1 MLSVERS
8 GPRTLLETHTKKDLN
23 MSLPG
28 KSKTITVEP
37 LKVPVTPLPVKEPVK
52 APVEPER
59 EKVPA

>member
-1 MLSVERS
+1 MK
-8 GPRTLLETHTKKDLN
+8 RTLQVIHTKKGLS

-52 APVEPER
+52 APTVPDK

>member
-1 MLSVERS
+1 
-8 GPRTLLETHTKKDLN
+8 

-37 LKVPVTPLPVKEPVK
+37 LKITEPVKEPVETP
-52 APVEPER
+52 APVTVPDR

>member
-1 MLSVERS
+1 
-8 GPRTLLETHTKKDLN
+8 

-37 LKVPVTPLPVKEPVK
+37 LKITQPAKEPVT
-52 APVEPER
+52 APIKVPER